1 MNKKGLTLIELIT
14 VLVVISIIALITIP
28 IITKTINK
36 SKEQTN
42 LLEESSIT
50 EAAKSYVAENIG
62 ITLFLDTEKEK
73 EIITLKVLSDEG
85 YLKGNLKNPKTNKDY
100 DLEKST
106 IIVTRK
112 QNNYSYTLNLVDQ
125 TS

>member
-28 IITKTINK
+28 IITKTMNK

-50 EAAKSYVAENIG
+50 EAAKSYVVKNIG
-62 ITLFLDTEKEK
+62 ITLFLDTENEK

>member
-28 IITKTINK
+28 IITKTMNK

-50 EAAKSYVAENIG
+50 EAAKSYVAKNIG
-62 ITLFLDTEKEK
+62 ITLFLDTENEK

-85 YLKGNLKNPKTNKDY
+85 YLKGKLKNSKTNKDY

>member
-1 MNKKGLTLIELIT
+1 MNKNGLTLIELIT

-28 IITKTINK
+28 IITKTMNK

-50 EAAKSYVAENIG
+50 EAAKSYVAKNIG

-106 IIVTRK
+106 IIVTRN

>member
-28 IITKTINK
+28 IITKTMNK

-50 EAAKSYVAENIG
+50 EAAKSYVAKNIG
-62 ITLFLDTEKEK
+62 ITLFLDTENEK

-85 YLKGNLKNPKTNKDY
+85 YLKGKLKNPKTNKDY

>member
-1 MNKKGLTLIELIT
+1 MNKNGLTLIELIT

-28 IITKTINK
+28 IITKTMNK

-50 EAAKSYVAENIG
+50 EATKSYVAKNIG
-62 ITLFLDTEKEK
+62 ITLFLDTEK

-106 IIVTRK
+106 IIVTRN

>member
-28 IITKTINK
+28 IITKTMNK

-50 EAAKSYVAENIG
+50 EAAKSYVAKNIG
-62 ITLFLDTEKEK
+62 ITLFLDTENEK
-73 EIITLKVLSDEG
+73 EIITLKVLYDEG

>member
-28 IITKTINK
+28 IITKTMNK

-50 EAAKSYVAENIG
+50 EAAKSYVAKNIG
-62 ITLFLDTEKEK
+62 ITLFLDTENEK

>member
-50 EAAKSYVAENIG
+50 EAAKSYVAKNIG